1 MRAKLPWILL
11 ALSLVLNV
19 FAIGG
24 FIYGK
29 RLAEHRMGGRS
40 PIVAALHKLDLN
52 GPQKAALEK
61 LRQELRDD
69 SNDIRDEMRPLRRE
83 LLTEMTKATPD
94 FAAADAKIDTLG
106 DIQSKKYKAML
117 RSVNEFYQTL
127 TPEQRQA
134 LQAGIAENLKRRD
147 ERRARRDDARQ

>member
-29 RLAEHRMGGRS
+29 RLAEHRMGSRS
-40 PIVAALHKLDLN
+40 PIVAALHELDLD
-52 GPQKAALEK
+52 GPQKGALEK
-61 LRQELRDD
+61 LREELRAD

-83 LLTEMTKATPD
+83 LLAEMTKATPD

-147 ERRARRDDARQ
+147 ERRARRAEAGK